1 MLEGGWVLR
10 ICRGCFFSHVI
21 QTKIQLFPFC
31 SVFMR
36 EFCLAKRHGS
46 TRSPSANWRLWQ
58 HRVRENPPI
67 RQQWVAKN
75 SPFSY
80 VASCNLA
87 RGNFLFR
94 GIQGFKAASLIFLDS
109 EHFGRGHI
117 TFTTAVHRTRR
128 SDIRLI

>member
-1 MLEGGWVLR
+1 MLEGGFAYLPGLLFLSHPNQNPIVS
-10 ICRGCFFSHVI
+10 FFI
-21 QTKIQLFPFC
+21 
-31 SVFMR
+31 VFMR
-36 EFCLAKRHGS
+36 EFCRAKHHGS

-58 HRVRENPPI
+58 HGVRENPPI
-67 RQQWVAKN
+67 RLQWFAKN

-94 GIQGFKAASLIFLDS
+94 GIQGFKAASLFLDS
-109 EHFGRGHI
+109 EHFDRGHI
-117 TFTTAVHRTRR
+117 TFTTALHLTRR